1 MSTWEEKFNE
11 LESQHEIKYKSWK
24 IQHESLQNDFTSMQ
38 QHNDSMQKELEQ
50 LKKDKETKSDQ
61 IYHGMM
67 IY

>member
-1 MSTWEEKFNE
+1 M
-11 LESQHEIKYKSWK
+11 L
-24 IQHESLQNDFTSMQ
+24 HESLQNDFTSMQ